1 MIKKVTSILLSL
13 CLVLSIV
20 SFGTSAAYASTTSS
34 GETVYVLQD
43 GRGKCTLA
51 SAVMMVRKTAINQGA
66 TDWQSITQSSMKSAA
81 WIEGQGLRHS
91 FSFRGITVSYKDMA
105 AGDKKSQLI
114 SLLKAHP
121 EGIEIYLRSVPHAV
135 LLTRYDASTGI
146 FYCADPAL
154 SVYEMQLD
162 KSWLR
167 KVKTNATQADIIN
180 AIDCYWYVASAA
192 YTGSKSATPVSV
204 TPAVSGST
212 STSSSTTTPATS
224 GSVSSVGSTAVSSN
238 TATVDDES
246 ISADAVT
253 SSPVIQLSKVKSY
266 VATTFKDV
274 PSYAWYASYVK
285 TSFELGLMGGT
296 LGYYNPDGYMTLAQA
311 ITIAARIHNS
321 YNGNAAAFTASEGQ
335 EWHQPY
341 ITYAYQYGIID
352 DSYKSKNMT
361 ANASRLEFAE
371 ILTNSLPDSVYPE
384 LNNVATGSISD
395 VSSTSAAGKAI
406 YKLYRAGVLTGSEDG
421 KFHPADPITRAA
433 ASAIVARIADS
444 TQRVAS

>member
-1 MIKKVTSILLSL
+1 MIKKVTGILLSL

-20 SFGTSAAYASTTSS
+20 SFGTSAAYAATTAS

-91 FSFRGITVSYKDMA
+91 FTFRGITVSYKDMSS
-105 AGDKKSQLI
+105 GDKKSQLI

-167 KVKTNATQADIIN
+167 KVKTNATQADIVN
-180 AIDCYWYVASAA
+180 AIDCYWYVTSAS
-192 YTGSKSATPVSV
+192 YTGSKSSTPVTV
-204 TPAVSGST
+204 TPAVSEST
-212 STSSSTTTPATS
+212 TNTTTNTTTPSTNTGTNGSSSSSS
-224 GSVSSVGSTAVSSN
+224 GSA
-238 TATVDDES
+238 VDDES
-246 ISADAVT
+246 LNTDVVEA
-253 SSPVIQLSKVKSY
+253 SPVIQLSKVKTY
-266 VATTFKDV
+266 ITTTFSDI
-274 PSYAWYASYVK
+274 PSYAWYAPYVK
-285 TSFELGLMGGT
+285 TSFELGLMSGT
-296 LGYYNPDGYMTLAQA
+296 YGYYNPSGTITLAQT

-321 YNGNAAAFTASEGQ
+321 YNGNAASFTASEGQ
-335 EWHQPY
+335 EWYQPY
-341 ITYAYQYGIID
+341 VTYAYQYGIID
-352 DSYKSKNMT
+352 ESFKSKNMT
-361 ANASRLEFAE
+361 ANASRLEFAQ
-371 ILTNSLPDSVYPE
+371 ILANSLPDSVFPE
-384 LNNVATGSISD
+384 IKSVATGSILD

-406 YKLYRAGVLTGSEDG
+406 YKLYRSGVLTGSEDG
-421 KFHPADPITRAA
+421 KFHPSDSITRAE
-433 ASAIVARIADS
+433 ASAIVARVADS
-444 TQRVAS
+444 TLRVS